1 MRQGRRVVASGWV
14 VRRGRAPQPCVPGCC
29 SGGLWFFGTLHGT
42 PLGGHHCVRA
52 IRCVS
57 LGVWKSVNVR
67 RSAVFGRLFWVGL
80 VCGAD
85 YRVVCGG
92 CWGLGGYG
100 VGGVLSGGWSLS
112 GGLRGIRAVMEAAAV
127 RFVSRTRCVYC
138 CSRVMMWWA
147 HVYACGIVARRF
159 VIAVFCRPGAAGSR

>member
-1 MRQGRRVVASGWV
+1 MFAGQRFSV
-14 VRRGRAPQPCVPGCC
+14 
-29 SGGLWFFGTLHGT
+29 GLFL
-42 PLGGHHCVRA
+42 
-52 IRCVS
+52 
-57 LGVWKSVNVR
+57 
-67 RSAVFGRLFWVGL
+67 VGL

-92 CWGLGGYG
+92 CWGLGWYG
-100 VGGVLSGGWSLS
+100 VGGVLSGGWPLS